1 MQGINKQSLKYST
14 VRLLNLTFL
23 IQVALYQVCI
33 VTGQNIR
40 SPITFGL
47 ALLTFA
53 ETVHVVYCAFWL
65 KAFESKLTTAA
76 RLSF

>member
-1 MQGINKQSLKYST
+1 M
-14 VRLLNLTFL
+14 
-23 IQVALYQVCI
+23 
-33 VTGQNIR
+33 TGQNIR

-53 ETVHVVYCAFWL
+53 ETAHVVYSAFWL

-76 RLSF
+76 KISF